1 MSDII
6 KFLDVYYMEALKLH
20 QKFNITKKGNW
31 SSLVLLNEISVQL
44 GHVYN
49 ILFPNKLVD
58 ETGRNIIN
66 LGDEISD
73 VLLQLINLSKV
84 LNINM
89 YEIKYLNNYNYNDIS
104 GVNILLGQLTE
115 VIMEMNQLRF
125 KKERYG
131 FDSSYEFAKDRLFKI
146 FLIVYNFAKSNN
158 LDIIKEFH
166 LMIEDANKFL
176 NSYTIKN
183 NQEFIDIYNEK
194 EEYIGY
200 CEKDKAHQVGLWH
213 RTFNCLVINPRKKT
227 VFFQYKNMEHNGI
240 NKNKLLEITVG
251 GHLQSGES
259 ISDGIRE
266 IKEEMGINIY
276 FNQLIDMDFRKCNKR
291 LNEEYIIKEFQYYY
305 LLLKNIRIE
314 EITNYDI
321 KEVFGYVE
329 LKIED
334 AISLLEKKIDVIEG
348 KIIHNNK
355 ISRILIKRSM
365 FDSAF
370 MGKTNL
376 FLKWLKFAKGNIKK
390 EKTEVM

>member
-1 MSDII
+1 
-6 KFLDVYYMEALKLH
+6 
-20 QKFNITKKGNW
+20 
-31 SSLVLLNEISVQL
+31 
-44 GHVYN
+44 
-49 ILFPNKLVD
+49 
-58 ETGRNIIN
+58 
-66 LGDEISD
+66 
-73 VLLQLINLSKV
+73 
-84 LNINM
+84 M

-125 KKERYG
+125 KKERDG

-276 FNQLIDMDFRKCNKR
+276 FNQLIDMDFRKCDKR

-355 ISRILIKRSM
+355 ISKILIKRTM

-370 MGKTNL
+370 IGDTNL